1 MKAFTCECGNQLFF
15 DNTQCLRC
23 GRELGFLPEAMT
35 LSALEPAADGLFQGL
50 ATGGRYRKCGNH
62 VAHSVCN
69 WMVAEDDGHS
79 LCRSC
84 RLNAVIPNLS
94 DPRNITLWY
103 RIEQAKRR
111 LLYGLFHLGLD
122 ARSKSVDPSRGLA
135 FRFMEDPAHEDE
147 FSNTLSSDHRV
158 LTGHRAGV
166 ITINIREAE
175 HSAREEMREKMNE
188 RYRTLL
194 GHFRHESGH
203 YYWML
208 LLDDDTK
215 LAAFRELFGD
225 ERANYGAALKAYYA
239 NGPAADWGQ
248 RFVSAYASAH
258 PWEDWAESWAHY
270 LHMVD
275 TIETAE
281 DLGFGFNDVPENAN
295 WSTFDE
301 LIDDWGRL
309 TLALNMLNRSMGL
322 PDAYPFVVT
331 GMAAEKIR
339 FIHQLIVD
347 ATQGAGGAAV
357 SGSAG

>member
-1 MKAFTCECGNQLFF
+1 MKTFTCECGNQLFF
-15 DNTQCLRC
+15 ENTQCLSC
-23 GRELGFLPEAMT
+23 GRELGFVPDVLT
-35 LSALEPAADGLFQGL
+35 LSAVEPEEDGLLRAL
-50 ATGGRYRKCGNH
+50 ATGARYRKCANQQ
-62 VAHSVCN
+62 AHNVCN
-69 WMVAEDDGHS
+69 WLVPEADSEA

-94 DPRNITLWY
+94 DPRNLTLWY

-111 LLYGLFHLGLD
+111 LLYGVFHLGLD
-122 ARSKSVDPSRGLA
+122 ARNKASDPARGLA
-135 FRFMEDPAHEDE
+135 FRFMEDPANEDE
-147 FSNTLSSDHRV
+147 FSNDVAPGQRV

-203 YYWML
+203 YYWSL
-208 LLDDDTK
+208 LLDDQDK
-215 LAAFRELFGD
+215 LARFRELFGD
-225 ERANYGAALKAYYA
+225 ERADYAAALKTYYA
-239 NGPAADWGQ
+239 NGPVPDWGQ
-248 RFVSAYASAH
+248 HFVSAYASAH

-281 DLGFGFNDVPENAN
+281 DLGFGCDTQTQSLD

-322 PDAYPFVVT
+322 PDAYPFVVA
-331 GMAAEKIR
+331 GQAVDKIR
-339 FIHQLIVD
+339 FIHELVT
-347 ATQGAGGAAV
+347 AAGDR
-357 SGSAG
+357 SR